1 MFDVINDVVYL
12 FQIDFCSLLQK
23 EEGPT
28 LEWFNRLSENV
39 ASIDTFTANG
49 LKILLMYFV

>member
-1 MFDVINDVVYL
+1 VFDVINVVVYL
-12 FQIDFCSLLQK
+12 LQIDFCSLLQK